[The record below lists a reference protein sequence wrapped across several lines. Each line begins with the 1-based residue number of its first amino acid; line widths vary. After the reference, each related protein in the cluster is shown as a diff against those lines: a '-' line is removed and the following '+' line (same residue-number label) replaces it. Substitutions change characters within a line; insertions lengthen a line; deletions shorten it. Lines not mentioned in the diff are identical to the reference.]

1 MDKEKFEAEL
11 KRDGYEVST
20 NTTPGAKINPE
31 HHHPFDVKAL
41 VLKGAMSLTRDGKTE
56 TYKAGETFSMPRG
69 CLHYESYG
77 DGETVT
83 LVGRKH

>member
-11 KRDGYEVST
+11 TRDGYEVST
-20 NTTPGAKINPE
+20 STTPGAKVNPE
-31 HHHPFDVKAL
+31 HHHPFDVRAL

-56 TYKAGETFSMPRG
+56 TYKAGDIFSMPRG
-69 CLHYESYG
+69 CTHFESYDAEG
-77 DGETVT
+77 CVS

>member
-1 MDKEKFEAEL
+1 
-11 KRDGYEVST
+11 
-20 NTTPGAKINPE
+20 
-31 HHHPFDVKAL
+31 
-41 VLKGAMSLTRDGKTE
+41 MSLTRDGKTE

>member
-1 MDKEKFEAEL
+1 MDQKIFETDLARE
-11 KRDGYEVST
+11 GYEVT
-20 NTTPGAKINPE
+20 RNVTPGAKVNPE
-31 HHHPFDVKAL
+31 HSHPFDVKAL
-41 VLKGAMSLTRDGKTE
+41 VLQGAMSLTREGKTE

-77 DGETVT
+77 EGETVT

>member
-1 MDKEKFEAEL
+1 MDQRTFEAEL
-11 KRDGYEVST
+11 KRDGYEVTT
-20 NTTPGAKINPE
+20 NTTPGAKVNPE

-41 VLKGAMSLTRDGKTE
+41 VLKGAMSLTREGETR

-69 CLHYESYG
+69 CVHFESYG
-77 DGETVT
+77 EGETVT